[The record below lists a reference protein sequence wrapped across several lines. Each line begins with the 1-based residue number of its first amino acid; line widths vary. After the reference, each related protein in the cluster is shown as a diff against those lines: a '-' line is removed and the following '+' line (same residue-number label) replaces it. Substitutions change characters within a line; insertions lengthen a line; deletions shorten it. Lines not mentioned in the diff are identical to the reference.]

1 MLLVY
6 AVLYLH
12 TITTRNKAIGV
23 HVMDLGSG
31 RDQRKNEKK
40 ARTRFGLL
48 PIDMGMARCVCVQ
61 NVTMK
66 QRGGFHQNNNNKNK
80 QREGGERVRL
90 RTGRK

>member
-12 TITTRNKAIGV
+12 TVTTRNKTIGV

-31 RDQRKNEKK
+31 KDQRTNEKK
-40 ARTRFGLL
+40 TRTRFGLL
-48 PIDMGMARCVCVQ
+48 PIEVGMARCAQ

-66 QRGGFHQNNNNKNK
+66 QRGEFHQNNNNKNK
-80 QREGGERVRL
+80 QREGGEQVGLRV
-90 RTGRK
+90 GQK